1 MSSVPW
7 PPGSATGI
15 GSLPGT
21 NARDAVATV
30 FGELPDFPYLPE
42 LPARGPGADMI
53 GRTAAMLVELPVET
67 VPSGWRFTDHAGRD
81 MRRATAWL
89 SADLDA
95 FEETAQGYGGV
106 LKIQVAGPW
115 TLAAAIELRHGDKAL
130 ADPGAARD
138 VAASLAEGLRSH
150 IADVR
155 KRAPA
160 AAVVLQVDEPSLP
173 AVLAGAVGTASGY
186 GALAAVQTQVA
197 EAGLAEVLVAA
208 EPATPVVHC
217 CAAAAP
223 VDLFVRAGAR
233 AIALDFALVSS
244 VPEDLLPDALDGG
257 VCLFAGVVPASDTAR
272 ADGDGAG
279 AEMSEVSATVDLVRG
294 WWRRLGFD
302 PEKLAA
308 QVVVT
313 PACGLAGASPA
324 HARAAMAHCR
334 QAARVLREEPEE

>member
-42 LPARGPGADMI
+42 LPDRGPGADMI

-67 VPSGWRFTDHAGRD
+67 VPSGWRFTDHAGGD
-81 MRRATAWL
+81 MRRAAAWL
-89 SADLDA
+89 SDDLDA
-95 FEETAQGYGGV
+95 LEEAAQGYEGV

-138 VAASLAEGLRSH
+138 VAASLAEGLRGH
-150 IADVR
+150 IADVC
-155 KRAPA
+155 KRVPG

-173 AVLAGAVGTASGY
+173 AVLAGAVRTASGF
-186 GALAAVQTQVA
+186 GALAAVELQVA
-197 EAGLAEVLVAA
+197 EAGLAAVLVAA
-208 EPATPVVHC
+208 EPATAVVHC

-233 AIALDFALVSS
+233 AVALDFALVSS
-244 VPEDLLPDALDGG
+244 VPEGLLADALDGG
-257 VCLFAGVVPASDTAR
+257 VCLFAGVVRASDAGR
-272 ADGDGAG
+272 DGGDG
-279 AEMSEVSATVDLVRG
+279 AEMSAPGATVDLVKA
-294 WWRRLGFD
+294 WWRRIGFD

-313 PACGLAGASPA
+313 PACGLASASPA
-324 HARAAMAHCR
+324 WARGAMAQCR
-334 QAARVLREEPEE
+334 RAARVLREEPEE